1 MLIKHHIILML
12 KPEHLEIDSEGRSRT
27 TNYDIRD
34 DFNFLIVNFPFK
46 CINITAA
53 PAYEVYISQVMRYS
67 RIYGS
72 YYDFLDTR
80 LLITR
85 KLLN

>member
-1 MLIKHHIILML
+1 ML
-12 KPEHLEIDSEGRSRT
+12 KSEHLEIDSEGRST

-53 PAYEVYISQVMRYS
+53 PAYIS
-67 RIYGS
+67 
-72 YYDFLDTR
+72 L
-80 LLITR
+80 
-85 KLLN
+85 K

>member
-12 KPEHLEIDSEGRSRT
+12 KSEHLEIDSEGRST

-53 PAYEVYISQVMRYS
+53 PAYIS
-67 RIYGS
+67 
-72 YYDFLDTR
+72 L
-80 LLITR
+80 
-85 KLLN
+85 K